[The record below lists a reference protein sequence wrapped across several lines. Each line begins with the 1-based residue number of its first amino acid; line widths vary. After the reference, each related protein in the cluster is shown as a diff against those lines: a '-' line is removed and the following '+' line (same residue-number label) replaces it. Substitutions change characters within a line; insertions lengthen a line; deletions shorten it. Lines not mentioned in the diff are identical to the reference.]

1 VNLPLDRYTSRPA
14 TRDDIDGIAGLVQ
27 AVDLHDAGVVKPVRA
42 LIEDDW
48 AHPRFDTDRDTLL
61 VYDDAGGLSAYA
73 QVSGLD
79 PSSPLDVWILVEPAH
94 RGDGLGSW
102 LLTWAEARARGSL
115 ADRVSSTALRP
126 SFSGDDPGAARLL
139 GARGYR
145 HVRTFWHMDRLLD
158 GTEAAGEPPRGVT
171 IRKLRDGEG
180 PVLHRLLES
189 AFEGHFGFEP
199 MAYQGWERAVLR
211 LPSVDPSLV
220 FLAERDGETVGGL
233 IAGHVEDE
241 SWVHELGVLEE
252 HRGLGIG
259 GALLQR
265 VFAELA
271 SKGRTKV
278 KLNVDG
284 ENRTGAPRLYGSVG
298 MRTGRSWLVYE
309 KQIAAD

>member
-1 VNLPLDRYTSRPA
+1 VSLPPGGYTVRPA

-27 AVDLHDAGVVKPVRA
+27 AVDLHDAGVVEPVRD

-48 AHPRFDTDRDTLL
+48 AHPRFDSDLDTLL
-61 VYDDAGGLSAYA
+61 VHDGAGSLSAYA
-73 QVSGLD
+73 QVWGLE
-79 PSSPLDVWILVEPAH
+79 PTVSLDAWILVDPED
-94 RGDGLGSW
+94 RGGGLGSW
-102 LLTWAEARARGSL
+102 LLTWAEARARSSL
-115 ADRVSSTALRP
+115 TEQGSSTALRP
-126 SFSGDDPGAARLL
+126 SFSGDDPVAARLL
-139 GARGYR
+139 EARGYR

-158 GTEAAGEPPRGVT
+158 GTETAGEPPRGVW
-171 IRKLRDGEG
+171 IRVLGDGEG

-189 AFEGHFGFEP
+189 AFKGHFGFEP
-199 MAYQGWERAVLR
+199 MPYPAWERAVLR

-220 FLAERDGETVGGL
+220 FLAERDGEVVGGL

-259 GALLQR
+259 RALLRR

-271 SKGRTKV
+271 SRGRTKV

-284 ENRTGAPRLYGSVG
+284 ENRTGAPRLYGSAG
-298 MRTGRSWLVYE
+298 MRAGRSWLVYE
-309 KQIAAD
+309 MAIRCD

>member
-1 VNLPLDRYTSRPA
+1 VSLPPDGYTVRPA

-27 AVDLHDAGVVKPVRA
+27 AVDLHDARVVEPVRD

-48 AHPRFDTDRDTLL
+48 AHPRFDSDRDTLL
-61 VYDDAGGLSAYA
+61 VHDGAGNPSAYA
-73 QVSGLD
+73 QVWSLEPTVSLD
-79 PSSPLDVWILVEPAH
+79 AWILVDPER
-94 RGDGLGSW
+94 RGGGLGSW
-102 LLTWAEARARGSL
+102 LLTWAEARARSSL
-115 ADRVSSTALRP
+115 TQQGSSTALRP
-126 SFSGDDPGAARLL
+126 SFSGDDPVAARLL
-139 GARGYR
+139 EARGYR

-158 GTEAAGEPPRGVT
+158 GTEKAGEPPRGVS
-171 IRKLRDGEG
+171 IRVLGDGQG

-199 MAYQGWERAVLR
+199 MSYDAWERAVLR

-220 FLAERDGETVGGL
+220 FLAERDGEAVGGL

-259 GALLQR
+259 RALLR
-265 VFAELA
+265 RAFAELA
-271 SKGRTKV
+271 SRGRTKV

-298 MRTGRSWLVYE
+298 MRAGRSWLVYE
-309 KQIAAD
+309 KAIRCD